1 MRREIGRR
9 TTDSNVFYDKSLH
22 PEYVLDVCL
31 RCIVDTLRGKP
42 CTGIYEYRDET
53 FKHDAFLVVLL
64 SFRSHSKAS
73 FFPLSPSIL
82 LCFCF
87 CRARR
92 EKKNYFASWHAYVLF
107 FIDRLV
113 LRFLFTFSLCS
124 KSKSLTHV
132 LCVLLHCLS
141 LVESFKL
148 LLLLLLLVFLSFLH
162 HNTPLCISAV
172 LSCIHDLH

>member
-1 MRREIGRR
+1 MTSSCNAFNGTLNRTDAECGSTREWMRREIGRR

-31 RCIVDTLRGKP
+31 RCIVDTLRGEP

-92 EKKNYFASWHAYVLF
+92 EREKIISPHGMRMCCSLS
-107 FIDRLV
+107 IDS
-113 LRFLFTFSLCS
+113 FCDFYSHF
-124 KSKSLTHV
+124 
-132 LCVLLHCLS
+132 LCVQKANHLPMCYVCS
-141 LVESFKL
+141 CTV
-148 LLLLLLLVFLSFLH
+148 
-162 HNTPLCISAV
+162 SA
-172 LSCIHDLH
+172 